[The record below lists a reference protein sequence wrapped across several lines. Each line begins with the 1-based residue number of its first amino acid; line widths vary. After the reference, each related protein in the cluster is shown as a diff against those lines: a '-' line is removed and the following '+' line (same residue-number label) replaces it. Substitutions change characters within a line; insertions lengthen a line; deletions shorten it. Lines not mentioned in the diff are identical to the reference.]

1 MRWERFFENLEQQ
14 LDSEWEAERAA
25 LDTEAERLRIAR
37 LPLSH
42 RMLRLAADSSE
53 ASVEV
58 SVEVRP
64 DVTLRGRMTG
74 AGADWL
80 TVDSRRRHGAALIPH
95 AAILT
100 LGLEPADLL
109 RSARV
114 PAGESTISARISF
127 GFVLRDLARRR
138 QAVRVHTDRGAVM
151 TGTIDRAGADHL
163 DLALHELDEPR
174 RPAAVSGHR
183 TVPFTAI
190 AWVGFDAPVA

>member
-42 RMLRLAADSSE
+42 RVLRLAADGAE
-53 ASVEV
+53 APIEV

-64 DVTLRGRMTG
+64 DITLRGWMTG

-95 AAILT
+95 AAILA
-100 LGLEPADLL
+100 LGLAPTDLL
-109 RSARV
+109 RSARAS
-114 PAGESTISARISF
+114 AGGSSVAARISF

-138 QAVRVHTDRGAVM
+138 QAVRVHTDQGAVM
-151 TGTIDRAGADHL
+151 SGTIDRAGADHL
-163 DLALHELDEPR
+163 DLALHEPDAPR
-174 RPAAVSGHR
+174 RPSAVSGHR
-183 TVPFTAI
+183 TVPFAAI
-190 AWVGFDAPVA
+190 AWVGFDAPPA